1 MQATGHAVPSDHRLR
16 QSKLFLQNVFSI
28 TERLVHPGTQ
38 LLQISNVLN
47 SIFHWYVHRV
57 GMSSQGDG
65 VALRDGR
72 FATANAGGYRRW
84 IIACWNPGVGVATPG
99 TKDISFAFRKTVKL
113 AMSRVKVQIGVWQG
127 SSSVGLPVTCHIG
140 QTGDLS
146 DGPAGL
152 EGGGDARTPMP
163 NRSSG
168 KSRSLS
174 LVGCSVHH
182 LRDGLA
188 RKFLSDRETVFEF
201 KSRPS
206 LRNPATPHSIAIHR
220 RSSNLVGQTTLLPSQ
235 MHRQSVQMLQ
245 AS

>member
-1 MQATGHAVPSDHRLR
+1 MMVTSGGAQFEAPPELNLQETCPASVVAVNEVPVRNPDRLKSDATWSAETEMQATGHAVPSDHRLR

-152 EGGGDARTPMP
+152 EGGGMP
-163 NRSSG
+163 ELQCLIDLRGNLAPSVYSDVQCITSG
-168 KSRSLS
+168 M
-174 LVGCSVHH
+174 G
-182 LRDGLA
+182 
-188 RKFLSDRETVFEF
+188 
-201 KSRPS
+201 
-206 LRNPATPHSIAIHR
+206 
-220 RSSNLVGQTTLLPSQ
+220 
-235 MHRQSVQMLQ
+235 
-245 AS
+245 